1 MINLEQYDDDNDEE
15 SDLSITN
22 DTEKDQENI
31 DQQLQ
36 QVLLL

>member
-1 MINLEQYDDDNDEE
+1 MINLEQYEDDNDVE
-15 SDLSITN
+15 SGLSITN
-22 DTEKDQENI
+22 DTERDQENS